1 MGAAGPA
8 LSRARDAA
16 PPRSPAPRRLLR
28 PAAAD
33 RLRITVLQTP
43 AVLAG
48 NALGVLLVG
57 AIFWQEA
64 GAGRVLP
71 WVAAAAVLWGL
82 RLAHWLR
89 LRTLPAQ
96 DSAVGWRWRA
106 TWHMLVVAMGAQWGV
121 GVWLFWGVGEPHQRL
136 MLLLIVYS
144 YALGAVQLLG
154 MHPRVF
160 LAFLAVV
167 LVPTIARVASDD
179 GQPWHWQLAAIL
191 TLLFAIT
198 WMMGRRH
205 GSALSRALWLK
216 SRTDVLAEQLRQET
230 EQAQSA
236 RRQAEA
242 ANRAKTQFLA
252 AASHDL
258 RQPLH
263 AMGLFAEAL
272 RHRAHDAEVVDLVSS
287 IHASVD
293 ALEGLFGEIM
303 DLSRLEAGAVE
314 LRPGPLRLEQ
324 LYARLRLNFEPAAF
338 DKGLTLGFRG
348 GHLAVQAD
356 ALALERMLRNLLANA
371 VRYTETGGVL
381 VTARA
386 RGGQVLL
393 QVWDTGIG
401 VPADALPQLFE
412 EFYQAHPGRAV
423 GPGERRGMGLGLSI
437 VARLAAL
444 SGTQVQVRSRPGHGS
459 VFGLALPRTQAPA
472 PLASPL
478 ASARPAIPT
487 LHGVHVLVIDDDGA
501 VREGLATLLQ
511 TWGAR
516 VTAFGDESSLGHWL
530 EAAGATDA
538 HTDTCPDT
546 ARGEAAPSPSRPDV
560 VIVDHRLVT
569 PGDGL
574 RALQRV
580 RQAWPQQ
587 ALPAVLVT
595 GSLLDGPQGHAELA
609 GVPALQVLRKPVPP
623 LRLRAL
629 LAAWL
634 GPVGAQVSRQPSGQ
648 PSGQPIGEPDGQP
661 GVQPSGWPSARIAQA
676 EGGVQG
682 RA

>member
-1 MGAAGPA
+1 V
-8 LSRARDAA
+8 
-16 PPRSPAPRRLLR
+16 LR

-57 AIFWQEA
+57 AIFWQQA
-64 GAGRVLP
+64 GAERVLP
-71 WVAAAAVLWGL
+71 WVTAAAVLWGL
-82 RLAHWLR
+82 RLVHWLR
-89 LRTLPAQ
+89 LRTLPVQ
-96 DSAVGWRWRA
+96 DSAAGWRWRA
-106 TWHMLVVAMGAQWGV
+106 TWHVLVVAMGAQWGV
-121 GVWLFWGVGEPHQRL
+121 GVWLFWEVGEPHQRL

-160 LAFLAVV
+160 LGFLAVV
-167 LVPTIARVASDD
+167 LLPTIARVASDD

-191 TLLFAIT
+191 TLLFGIT

-216 SRTDVLAEQLRQET
+216 SRTDVLAEQLRQEMA
-230 EQAQSA
+230 QAQSA
-236 RRQAEA
+236 RREAEA

-314 LRPGPLRLEQ
+314 LRPAPLRLEE

-348 GHLAVQAD
+348 GRLAVQAD
-356 ALALERMLRNLLANA
+356 ALALERMLRNLVANA
-371 VRYTETGGVL
+371 VRYTEAGGVL
-381 VTARA
+381 VSARA

-401 VPADALPQLFE
+401 VPADALPHLFE
-412 EFYQAHPGRAV
+412 EFYQAHPGRVV

-437 VARLAAL
+437 VARLAVL
-444 SGTQVQVRSRPGHGS
+444 SGTRVQVRSRPGRGS
-459 VFGLALPRTQAPA
+459 VFGVTLPRAQAGA
-472 PLASPL
+472 PLAF
-478 ASARPAIPT
+478 ASASPRPAIPT
-487 LHGVHVLVIDDDGA
+487 LQGFHVLVIDDDGA
-501 VREGLATLLQ
+501 VRDGLTTLLR

-516 VTAFGDESSLGHWL
+516 VTAFGDEASLAHWL
-530 EAAGATDA
+530 EAAGAAD
-538 HTDTCPDT
+538 PDSDPHP
-546 ARGEAAPSPSRPDV
+546 GSGQAASTPSRPDV
-560 VIVDHRLVT
+560 VIVDHRLVA

-580 RQAWPQQ
+580 RRAWPHRV
-587 ALPAVLVT
+587 LPAVLVT

-634 GPVGAQVSRQPSGQ
+634 GPVGAQVGGQ
-648 PSGQPIGEPDGQP
+648 PSGQP
-661 GVQPSGWPSARIAQA
+661 
-676 EGGVQG
+676 GGKPAG
-682 RA
+682 

>member
-1 MGAAGPA
+1 MDAAGPA
-8 LSRARDAA
+8 LSPSGSAA
-16 PPRSPAPRRLLR
+16 SSRSPAPRRLLR

-57 AIFWQEA
+57 AIFWQQA

-71 WVAAAAVLWGL
+71 WAGAAALLWSL
-82 RLAHWLR
+82 RLVHWLR
-89 LRTLPAQ
+89 LRTLPA
-96 DSAVGWRWRA
+96 DDLAAGWRWRA
-106 TWHMLVVAMGAQWGV
+106 TWHVLVVAMGAQWGA
-121 GVWLFWGVGEPHQRL
+121 GVWLFWEVGEPHQRL

-160 LAFLAVV
+160 VVFLVVV
-167 LVPTIARVASDD
+167 LVPTIARVALDD

-230 EQAQSA
+230 AQAQSA

-314 LRPGPLRLEQ
+314 WRPVALQLEG
-324 LYARLRLNFEPAAF
+324 LFARLRLNFEPAAF

-356 ALALERMLRNLLANA
+356 PLALERMLRNLVANA
-371 VRYTETGGVL
+371 VRYTDAGGVL
-381 VTARA
+381 VAARV
-386 RGGQVLL
+386 RGEQVLL

-412 EFYQAHPGRAV
+412 EFYQAHPDRAV

-444 SGTQVQVRSRPGHGS
+444 SGTRVQVSSRPGRGS
-459 VFGLALPRTQAPA
+459 VFGVALPRARAGVPLPCVA
-472 PLASPL
+472 VSPPLAM
-478 ASARPAIPT
+478 PT
-487 LHGVHVLVIDDDGA
+487 LHGAHVLVIDDDGA
-501 VREGLATLLQ
+501 VRAGLATLLQ

-516 VTAFGDESSLGHWL
+516 VTAFADEAALARWL
-530 EAAGATDA
+530 EGACAADAAGRAGG
-538 HTDTCPDT
+538 C
-546 ARGEAAPSPSRPDV
+546 EAARPDV

-580 RQAWPQQ
+580 RQAWPQC

-595 GSLLDGPQGHAELA
+595 GSLLGGPQGQADLA
-609 GVPALQVLRKPVPP
+609 GVCDVRVLRKPVAP

-629 LAAWL
+629 LAAL
-634 GPVGAQVSRQPSGQ
+634 LRPREVHG
-648 PSGQPIGEPDGQP
+648 
-661 GVQPSGWPSARIAQA
+661 
-676 EGGVQG
+676 
-682 RA
+682 